1 MLPFEDWS
9 KRVEKASFDAS
20 VWIIAKFAAFFVVEK
35 ATIAVVMV
43 EKYRV
48 SMILQFCF
56 GNRKRK
62 WNSTKIQ
69 RKGGKIQFSRRFGKN
84 TKKATF

>member
-1 MLPFEDWS
+1 MYKFVLFHDYQGTFGIFKGRIYYQMLPFEDWS

-20 VWIIAKFAAFFVVEK
+20 VWIIAKFAAFFVEK

-56 GNRKRK
+56 RNRKRK
-62 WNSTKIQ
+62 
-69 RKGGKIQFSRRFGKN
+69 
-84 TKKATF
+84 